1 MLYQLYKK
9 QWNSKLNLC
18 LNINLFGLKIKNKN
32 KKNINLIL
40 EEDFNNSYYN
50 KFTNKEIFNLL
61 VNLCMRKGHKKLA
74 FKMIKNTFS
83 LLRTFFWMESFFFI
97 KLIIVK
103 SEAVFTLQRYFLGKR
118 EKVIPRFINEKKKLR
133 YVLRM
138 LIKYAKT
145 LQKEYKYFNISL
157 VHAIMEYSKP
167 SNVLSLL
174 NKEENELAE
183 TNKFFLFKKNKKNKK
198 VRLFRKINHW
208 KKLIK

>member
-1 MLYQLYKK
+1 MY
-9 QWNSKLNLC
+9 
-18 LNINLFGLKIKNKN
+18 
-32 KKNINLIL
+32 
-40 EEDFNNSYYN
+40 
-50 KFTNKEIFNLL
+50 
-61 VNLCMRKGHKKLA
+61 
-74 FKMIKNTFS
+74 
-83 LLRTFFWMESFFFI
+83 FFLDGIFFFI